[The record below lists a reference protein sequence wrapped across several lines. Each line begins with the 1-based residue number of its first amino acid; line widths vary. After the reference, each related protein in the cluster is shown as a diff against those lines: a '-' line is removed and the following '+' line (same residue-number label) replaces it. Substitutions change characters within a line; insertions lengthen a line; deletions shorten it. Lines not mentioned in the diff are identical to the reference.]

1 MSETMRSLAAQ
12 LLRANQDIM
21 PYAFENYANKAL
33 PASVQHVR
41 KLLLDLLGMIPETL
55 IFIDGLDEYPEPQQ
69 RSMLTEIL
77 PLANVTGGQCKLLIS
92 SRDVPVIANKMRNKP
107 LISLRDEYSGVDEDI
122 QNYLNEAL
130 QELKDRFE
138 GKASDMDEIL
148 GVIALKADGM
158 HPPNFFSALAHRT
171 KGMFLWVR
179 LILDELYKCYNIE
192 ELRETVEGLPKGI
205 DEA

>member
-1 MSETMRSLAAQ
+1 MRSLAAQ

-33 PASVQHVR
+33 PASVQQIR
-41 KLLLDLLGMIPETL
+41 KLLSDLLGMIPKTL

-69 RSMLTEIL
+69 KSMLTEIL
-77 PLANVTGGQCKLLIS
+77 PLAKVTSGQCNVLIS
-92 SRDVPVIANKMRNKP
+92 SRDVPVIASKMRNRP

-130 QELKDRFE
+130 QDLKERFE
-138 GKASDMDEIL
+138 GKASEMDEIL
-148 GVIALKADGM
+148 GVITLKADGM
-158 HPPNFFSALAHRT
+158 HPPNFFPTLTHRT
-171 KGMFLWVR
+171 TGMFLWVR

-192 ELRETVEGLPKGI
+192 ELRKAVEGLPKGI